1 MSLTTSSVTPLIIQT
16 PKIHN
21 NRSQIMILNPNEQ
34 YFDSPTSRTIRRT
47 YFKPSK
53 SKYHYSIEQVNRID
67 IFVFILSFLFDIGW
81 KIVSLLSMVSLL
93 VYT

>member
-1 MSLTTSSVTPLIIQT
+1 MSLTTSSVTPLIIQV
-16 PKIHN
+16 PKTQN
-21 NRSQIMILNPNEQ
+21 DLNQIMIHNPNER

-53 SKYHYSIEQVNRID
+53 SKYHYTIEQVNLLYS
-67 IFVFILSFLFDIGW
+67 FLFILSFLFNIEW

>member
-1 MSLTTSSVTPLIIQT
+1 MSLTTSSVTPLIIQV
-16 PKIHN
+16 PKTQN
-21 NRSQIMILNPNEQ
+21 DLNQIMIHNPSER

-53 SKYHYSIEQVNRID
+53 SKYHYTIEQVNLLYS
-67 IFVFILSFLFDIGW
+67 FLFILSFLFNIEW